1 MWKLNRTK
9 ESDAVRPARLAGS
22 AVALAAVVAGVAG
35 VVTENGKAAP
45 SGHGHTARASY
56 QHRKSE
62 FKRPKLRHGVLTVAG
77 TEASE
82 RIALRLEAG
91 GPDVLQVDVGD
102 DGSADF
108 SFKREKITQIAVYAE
123 AGDDFVRI
131 DETNGVF
138 TDVIPTTLDGGD
150 GNDLLAGG
158 SGAESLAGGA
168 GNDSIDG
175 NGGNDHA
182 FLGAGDD
189 TFVWDPGD
197 GSDTV
202 EGQEGSDTMLFN
214 GAGIAEQVDL
224 SANGNRLKFFRTQG
238 TITMDTAGVE
248 RVDFNALGGADTVTV
263 NDLAGTD
270 VKTVNADL
278 AGALGGN
285 TGDAATD
292 QVIVNGTNGNDAIE
306 ISGDSSGVGVNG
318 LAAKVAIQ
326 HQEPGDKL
334 NVNGLAGNDAI
345 SAAGLAAQAIALTL
359 DGGAGDDRIAGAKGV
374 EVAFGGAGNDSIDG
388 NGGNDVASLG
398 AGDDTFVWDPGDG
411 SDTVEGQEGSDTMLF
426 NGADGGE
433 QVDLSANGNRLKFFR
448 TQGTITMDTAG
459 VERVDFNALG
469 GADTVTVNDLAGTDV
484 KIVNADLAGA
494 LGGNTGDRATDQVIV
509 NGTNGND
516 AIAVADRNNTAGVTG
531 LAATVN
537 VRNTDPAIDAL
548 TINGLDGDDIIDAA
562 QLTSNSI
569 VVTLDGGAGD
579 DLLVG
584 GNGNDTLFGRDG
596 DDVLVGGPGEDV
608 LDGGPGL
615 NVLEQD

>member
-270 VKTVNADL
+270 VK
-278 AGALGGN
+278 
-285 TGDAATD
+285 
-292 QVIVNGTNGNDAIE
+292 
-306 ISGDSSGVGVNG
+306 
-318 LAAKVAIQ
+318 
-326 HQEPGDKL
+326 
-334 NVNGLAGNDAI
+334 
-345 SAAGLAAQAIALTL
+345 
-359 DGGAGDDRIAGAKGV
+359 
-374 EVAFGGAGNDSIDG
+374 
-388 NGGNDVASLG
+388 
-398 AGDDTFVWDPGDG
+398 
-411 SDTVEGQEGSDTMLF
+411 
-426 NGADGGE
+426 
-433 QVDLSANGNRLKFFR
+433 
-448 TQGTITMDTAG
+448 
-459 VERVDFNALG
+459 
-469 GADTVTVNDLAGTDV
+469 
-484 KIVNADLAGA
+484 IVNADLAGA